1 MELSRPEYWSG
12 KPFSSPGDLP
22 IPGIE
27 PRSPALPVD
36 SLPTEPKGSPRIL
49 EWMLSHFN
57 GVQLSATLWTSAHQ
71 APLSMEFSRQEYWSG
86 LPFPSL
92 VIKYEVSEMKSLS
105 CVQLFVTP
113 WTVAYQAPPSMGF
126 SKQEYW
132 SGLPFRFLPE
142 WVAHPFSRGSS
153 LPRNQTGVSCIAG
166 GFFTSW
172 AIREAQPTLSLL
184 FTYNICSLILIFFL
198 IPYL

>member
-1 MELSRPEYWSG
+1 
-12 KPFSSPGDLP
+12 
-22 IPGIE
+22 
-27 PRSPALPVD
+27 
-36 SLPTEPKGSPRIL
+36 
-49 EWMLSHFN
+49 MLSHFN

-71 APLSMEFSRQEYWSG
+71 APLSMGFSRQEYWSG

-92 VIKYEVSEMKSLS
+92 VIKCEVSEVKSLG
-105 CVQLFVTP
+105 CVQLFMTP

-132 SGLPFRFLPE
+132 SGVPFLFPLE

-153 LPRNQTGVSCIAG
+153 LPRNRTWVSCIAG

-184 FTYNICSLILIFFL
+184 FTYNICSLILIFFFNSIFARCPTGL
-198 IPYL
+198 WGVFILRQTGVQVASSSFATIFLTGS